1 MSPRSA
7 PQEPPARTDAQG
19 FQTGK
24 KLWGEQGRQHQVF
37 CSTGRGEEN
46 LRREEKESISDD
58 SELDNFIVRDSRKRG
73 PARVAP
79 FPTSINRIISPS
91 SCLRADC
98 RCVY

>member
-37 CSTGRGEEN
+37 CSTGSGKEN
-46 LRREEKESISDD
+46 LRREEKGRESCDD
-58 SELDNFIVRDSRKRG
+58 SELDNFTVRDSPEARTG
-73 PARVAP
+73 PSRMAP
-79 FPTSINRIISPS
+79 FPTSTNRIISPS
-91 SCLRADC
+91 SRHD
-98 RCVY
+98 